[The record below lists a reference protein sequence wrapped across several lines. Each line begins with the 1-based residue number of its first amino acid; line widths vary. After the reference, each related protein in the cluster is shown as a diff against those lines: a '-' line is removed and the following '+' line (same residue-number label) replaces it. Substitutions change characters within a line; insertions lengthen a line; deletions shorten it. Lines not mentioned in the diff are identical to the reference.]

1 MANPMM
7 AALMS
12 QKLGPAKQAMGMMR
26 NPSMML
32 NQMFANNPNYAQAQQ
47 LIQQSGGDAKK
58 AFYDLAQQMGVDP
71 EQILSQLR

>member
-1 MANPMM
+1 
-7 AALMS
+7 
-12 QKLGPAKQAMGMMR
+12 
-26 NPSMML
+26 MML

>member
-1 MANPMM
+1 MIRNPM
-7 AALMS
+7 
-12 QKLGPAKQAMGMMR
+12 Q
-26 NPSMML
+26 
-32 NQMFANNPNYAQAQQ
+32 QMFANNPNYAQAQQ

>member
-1 MANPMM
+1 MIRNPMQQ
-7 AALMS
+7 L
-12 QKLGPAKQAMGMMR
+12 
-26 NPSMML
+26 
-32 NQMFANNPNYAQAQQ
+32 FANNPNYAQAQQ